1 MLSQLTRLSVAQK
14 LTVICVSFSL
24 PLSVMMYFVIGA
36 ATESIRFARLEVDGT
51 RYLRPL
57 SALLESL
64 PRHSALAR
72 DQHAGRQVRPQLAS
86 AQAAVTEAF
95 AALAVTDTAIGAQ
108 LQFTTA
114 GLSKRHREHARAAT
128 VQAEWEKLRAATEGL
143 APDESERQHA
153 HLIADTRTMITHA
166 GDTSNLLLD
175 PDLDSFYMVD
185 LTVGALPQM
194 QERLARVATLG
205 EAIVR
210 RGAITADERSQLIVA
225 AAFLEVDLDRV
236 ETSASTALNED
247 DNFYG
252 RSESLQK
259 NLPALVKACSDA
271 TRSLIKL
278 TTDLATAPK
287 PAIGPADYAA
297 ATAQSSAT
305 SFALWRGAIGEL
317 DVLLAARIDAFQHSR
332 TQTILWSILAI
343 AGSLTVTWVVARSL
357 HNSLARVIGQ
367 LGAFSNELKSAA
379 FQVSK
384 SGQSLAE
391 GTSKQAASLE
401 ETSASLV
408 ELSSR
413 TKRTAA
419 GATQAKDLSSQTR
432 AAADSGTNDM
442 NQMKAAM
449 DSIKASS
456 SEIAKIVKIIDEI
469 AFQTNVLA
477 LNAAV
482 EAARA
487 GEAGSGFAVVADE
500 VRSLAQRSAQSARET
515 AAKIA
520 ESVSK
525 SENGVQISAK
535 VAVSFQQILE
545 RAHTME
551 TLVGEIAR
559 ASNEQSQGIIELN
572 SAVSEMDKITQ
583 TNAANAEETAA
594 SAEELSAQAI
604 AMQESTA
611 ELRSLISNTPEHIA
625 KATPD

>member
-1 MLSQLTRLSVAQK
+1 MLSQLSRLTVAQK
-14 LTVICVSFSL
+14 LTAICVSFSL

-36 ATESIRFARLEVDGT
+36 STESIRFARLEVDGT

-72 DQHAGRQVRPQLAS
+72 EQNAGRQMLPQLS
-86 AQAAVTEAF
+86 NAQAAVNDAF
-95 AALAVTDTAIGAQ
+95 AALTATDAAIGAQ
-108 LQFTTA
+108 LQFTSE
-114 GLSKRHREHARAAT
+114 GLAKRHREHARAAT
-128 VQAEWEKLRAATEGL
+128 VQAEWEKLRGAIEGL

-153 HLIADTRTMITHA
+153 HLLTDIRTMITHA

-194 QERLARVATLG
+194 QERLARLAALG
-205 EAIVR
+205 AAIIS
-210 RGAITADERSQLIVA
+210 RGAITADEKSQLTVA
-225 AAFLEVDLDRV
+225 AAFLEVDLERV

-259 NLPALVKACSDA
+259 NLPALVKACGEA

-287 PAIGPADYAA
+287 PAIAPADYAA
-297 ATAQSSAT
+297 AATQSSAT
-305 SFALWRGAIGEL
+305 SFALWRGAVNEL
-317 DVLLAARIDAFQHSR
+317 DALVAARIDHFGHSR
-332 TQTILWSILAI
+332 TQTVIWSLLAL
-343 AGSLTVTWVVARSL
+343 AGSLAVTWFVARSL
-357 HNSLARVIGQ
+357 NGSLTHVIGQ
-367 LGAFSNELKSAA
+367 LGAFSHELKSAA

-419 GATQAKDLSSQTR
+419 GATHAKELSSETR
-432 AAADSGTNDM
+432 AAADAGATEM
-442 NQMKAAM
+442 EQMKAAM
-449 DSIKASS
+449 DSIKVSS
-456 SEIAKIVKIIDEI
+456 NEIAKIVKIIDEI
-469 AFQTNVLA
+469 AFQTNILA

-545 RAHTME
+545 RARTMD

-559 ASNEQSQGIIELN
+559 ASTEQSQGIIELN

-583 TNAANAEETAA
+583 ANAANAEETAA
-594 SAEELSAQAI
+594 SAEELSAQSI

-611 ELRSLISNTPEHIA
+611 ELRSLIGGQPELVA
-625 KATPD
+625 KATSD